1 MKIKIT
7 SKHGRRV
14 DFEGKC
20 KEFNVFKDPTF
31 GNCVNVTYFDKDI
44 KLDKVCGEDMRITGL
59 IVPME
64 DGTKITII
72 DRFDY

>member
-14 DFEGKC
+14 DFEGRC
-20 KEFNVFKDPTF
+20 KEFNVVKDPLF

-44 KLDKVCGEDMRITGL
+44 KIETRYGEDMRIAG
-59 IVPME
+59 IMVPIE
-64 DGTKITII
+64 DGTRITVL
-72 DRFDY
+72 DRLDV

>member
-14 DFEGKC
+14 DYEGRC
-20 KEFNVFKDPTF
+20 KEFNVVKDPLF
-31 GNCVNVTYFDKDI
+31 GNCINITYFDKDI
-44 KLDKVCGEDMRITGL
+44 KIETSGGEDMRITGL

-64 DGTKITII
+64 DGTRITILDHLDI
-72 DRFDY
+72 